1 MLTENLK
8 KYRKQA
14 GYTQRE
20 MAEKLYIS
28 QQAYAKYEI
37 GSSSP
42 NPETLSKIAILLQCS
57 MEDLTGSKKNN
68 SDITKSISEVPSNEL
83 SEQEKTLLETFRN
96 TTEFGRQRIIQSALN
111 IYDEIE
117 KKNTGRN
124 TKASSWI
131 HWKKSISLQA
141 ITALY

>member
-124 TKASSWI
+124 TKASS
-131 HWKKSISLQA
+131 
-141 ITALY
+141 